1 MTIIQKAIQFA
12 GVKHQGQ
19 VRRGT
24 GLPYILH
31 PIDVSVIFDANK
43 TSKRRDELMC
53 ACVLH
58 DTLEDTQTTFVELS
72 IEFSPLVAS
81 VVLELTSDED
91 ELRKIGKTAYLTKKM
106 IGMSNYALC
115 IKLCDRLSNVAD
127 GPSQKYLAS
136 TRQILDDLEA
146 ARNLTASQARVTEK
160 IRAYLP

>member
-1 MTIIQKAIQFA
+1 MTIIQKALQFA

-58 DTLEDTQTTFVELS
+58 DTLEDTQTTFVELAT
-72 IEFSPLVAS
+72 EFSPLVAS
-81 VVLELTSDED
+81 VVLELTSDEQ

-127 GPSQKYLAS
+127 GPSQKYLVS

-146 ARNLTASQARVTEK
+146 ARNLTASQARVAEK